1 MKNIKFLLLVA
12 ILGLCQLTVNAE
24 PGVLEAIFR
33 SFENSN
39 TQIIT
44 SNSYE
49 DEMVLIRVVDENEN
63 SIAFEASMFVSAY
76 SKTKL
81 NCELPRGNYKV
92 VFINIE
98 QNAKMEIHPLKIY

>member
-1 MKNIKFLLLVA
+1 MRNIKFLLLTA
-12 ILGLCQLTVNAE
+12 IE
-24 PGVLEAIFR
+24 PEILEAIFR

-39 TQIIT
+39 TQIII

-63 SIAFEASMFVSAY
+63 SIAFEALMFVSTY

-81 NCELPRGNYKV
+81 NCELPKGNYKITGNCLA
-92 VFINIE
+92 FCNKKKQ
-98 QNAKMEIHPLKIY
+98 QN